1 MEVNFVL
8 SWIEFWVIGEVCKI
22 GGFTNLQNHFE
33 THTKN
38 FIKFFKIKKSRTK
51 GSFQNQGPD
60 DTSQN
65 QFIN

>member
-1 MEVNFVL
+1 M
-8 SWIEFWVIGEVCKI
+8 

-33 THTKN
+33 SHTKN

-65 QFIN
+65 QFINLKNC